1 MKQKTPPVDIRK
13 VIRAAAEAALEEP
26 TDAKPKKRR
35 HSSGRVMKLGLG
47 LITAGGLLAGARGR
61 DVLGSLQESLG
72 SLQESLGGLGEK
84 LSAQNAV
91 GADLEDEEFEEP
103 VADALD
109 EVVEPE
115 DELKRGTENQGK
127 KADKPKASAR
137 APRRRAPSQRRAASR
152 R

>member
-35 HSSGRVMKLGLG
+35 RSGRVMKLGLG

-109 EVVEPE
+109 QAVEPE
-115 DELKRGTENQGK
+115 DELKRGAENQGK

>member
-35 HSSGRVMKLGLG
+35 RSSGRVMKLGLG

-72 SLQESLGGLGEK
+72 GLSEK
-84 LSAQNAV
+84 LSAQSAV
-91 GADLEDEEFEEP
+91 RADLEDERFEEP

-115 DELKRGTENQGK
+115 DELNRGAENQGK
-127 KADKPKASAR
+127 KDDKPKASAR